1 MFRVECLLHFFSSI
15 ALDKESETQQN
26 NLNIQCSFI
35 NYSQFL
41 SFLPSFFPCWRLNLC
56 AYYKIK
62 ASALPL
68 VICMPMP
75 ALLVPMIYKSPLHL
89 ISIPNHFHNGMS
101 IFLHFFFYPVAGNS
115 LFYTQFPTTMVVLKR
130 KKLTHKWK
138 QIIFDYLF
146 LDLLISLVSSVLSQI
161 TVFPPPIL
169 SLCLC

>member
-1 MFRVECLLHFFSSI
+1 MFASFFSSI

-41 SFLPSFFPCWRLNLC
+41 SFLPSFFPCWMLNLC

-68 VICMPMP
+68 SYMP
-75 ALLVPMIYKSPLHL
+75 ALLMPMIYKSPLHL
-89 ISIPNHFHNGMS
+89 ISISNHFHNGMS

-161 TVFPPPIL
+161 TVPPPHSL
-169 SLCLC
+169 SLSLLNNI